1 MANAVEARETEAQ
14 TPEGRGV
21 LYRTLWRWHFYAGL
35 ICIPFVIWL
44 AVTGSVY
51 LFRPQIEAWF
61 DRDVAVLERTGT
73 PASQQAIVDTAL
85 ATREGATLAG
95 IVLPEQP
102 NQAARVLISDH
113 GARTRVYVHP
123 DTLAV
128 LKTQDESNTLERA
141 IFKLHG
147 ELMLGENGSYLVELA
162 ASWAIVMILTG
173 VYLWWP
179 RSAKG
184 LGGVL
189 YPRLGQGSKRF
200 WRDLHAVVGIWVSA
214 FALFLLASG
223 LPWASVWGASFKQ
236 VRAWTGAAPIS
247 QDWVLSSA
255 DEHAQH
261 MAQDG
266 AAAMHHQHRGASL
279 DVIVAKAEALKLAGP
294 VILTPPTDRQ
304 PVWWAKSNAQ
314 NRPLRE
320 DVALS
325 PATGEVMARS
335 TFGGKHII
343 DQIVGVGIAA
353 HEGQLFAPLNQI
365 LGLLTAAGLVTLCV
379 SACVMWRR
387 RAPEGVLGAPPP
399 IPDARV
405 GWGLAALIVACG
417 LLLPVL
423 GISLLLIGVVEWGV
437 LRRWPQARRWLGLA
451 AI

>member
-1 MANAVEARETEAQ
+1 MTRAVEARETD
-14 TPEGRGV
+14 GRGV

-73 PASQQAIVDTAL
+73 PASQQAIIDAAL

-102 NQAARVLISDH
+102 DQAARVLIADH

-123 DTLAV
+123 DTLAI

-141 IFKLHG
+141 VFKLHG

-173 VYLWWP
+173 LYLWWP

-189 YPRLGQGSKRF
+189 YPRLGQGPKKF

-223 LPWASVWGASFKQ
+223 LPWASVWGAGFKT
-236 VRAWTGAAPIS
+236 VRTWTGTAPIS

-266 AAAMHHQHRGASL
+266 AAAMHHQHGGVSL
-279 DVIVAKAEALKLAGP
+279 DVIVAKAEALQLAAP
-294 VILTPPTDRQ
+294 VILTPPTDKQ
-304 PVWWAKSNAQ
+304 PVWWVKSNAQ
-314 NRPLRE
+314 NRPQRE

-325 PATGEVMARS
+325 PASGEVMARN
-335 TFGGKHII
+335 TFGQKHII

-365 LGLLTAAGLVTLCV
+365 LGVLTAAGLVTLCV
-379 SACVMWRR
+379 SAFVMWRR

-399 IPDARV
+399 IPDAKV
-405 GWGLAALIVACG
+405 GWGLAVLILVCG

-423 GISLLLIGVVEWGV
+423 GISLLLIGAVEWGV
-437 LRRWPQARRWLGLA
+437 LRRWPLARRWLGLSLA
-451 AI
+451 

>member
-1 MANAVEARETEAQ
+1 MTRAVEAREV
-14 TPEGRGV
+14 EGRGV

-73 PASQQAIVDTAL
+73 PASQQAIVDAAL

-102 NQAARVLISDH
+102 DQAARVLISDH

-123 DTLAV
+123 DTLAI

-173 VYLWWP
+173 LYLWWP

-189 YPRLGQGSKRF
+189 YPRLGRGAKTF

-223 LPWASVWGASFKQ
+223 LPWASVWGAAFKN
-236 VRAWTGAAPIS
+236 VRAWTGTAPIS

-261 MAQDG
+261 MLQDG
-266 AAAMHHQHRGASL
+266 AAAMHHEHGGASL

-294 VILTPPTDRQ
+294 VILTPPTDKQ

-314 NRPLRE
+314 NRPQRE

-379 SACVMWRR
+379 SAFVMWRR

-399 IPDARV
+399 IPDAKV
-405 GWGLAALIVACG
+405 GWGLAVLIGVCG

-423 GISLLLIGVVEWGV
+423 GISLLLIGAVEWGV
-437 LRRWPQARRWLGLA
+437 LRRWPSARRWLGLSRA
-451 AI
+451 